1 MNVSIGKRLARRPTE
16 SVHPVSN
23 WSLKTGN

>member
-1 MNVSIGKRLARRPTE
+1 MGCNHVMNVSTGKQLARKPTE

-23 WSLKTGN
+23 